1 VTGVAVPG
9 VVWRLRYHPWR
20 CCACGCNPVNDP
32 GRKTKASPRAAD
44 PVPEAE
50 RRRIG
55 TVVHDDRGNASV
67 RWRDAPRDW
76 ERPVLEVLGDPK
88 LTVKA
93 EESYDPYARREA
105 RGGGTATRT
114 DLRKLSEWIKLMR
127 ELEERKRN
135 GDAADE
141 D

>member
-1 VTGVAVPG
+1 M
-9 VVWRLRYHPWR
+9 
-20 CCACGCNPVNDP
+20 
-32 GRKTKASPRAAD
+32 
-44 PVPEAE
+44 PEAE

-55 TVVHDDRGNASV
+55 TVVHDERGNASV
-67 RWRDAPRDW
+67 RWRDAPADW

-105 RGGGTATRT
+105 RGGAAATRT
-114 DLRKLSEWIKLMR
+114 DLRKLSEWIKMMR

>member
-1 VTGVAVPG
+1 MDTDS
-9 VVWRLRYHPWR
+9 
-20 CCACGCNPVNDP
+20 VNDP
-32 GRKTKASPRAAD
+32 GRKKAVPPTAD

-55 TVVHDDRGNASV
+55 TVVHDERGNASV
-67 RWRDAPRDW
+67 RWRDAPADW

-88 LTVKA
+88 LTVKS
-93 EESYDPYARREA
+93 EESSFDPYARRAA
-105 RGGGTATRT
+105 RGSGSGSGSGTATRT

-135 GDAADE
+135 GDAPEE